1 MASKLTLECLAIG
14 SLPNDNLE
22 NAMKL
27 VKENF
32 NKIPFWPQLTKLNK
46 NEDMIIQF
54 LENMPSFFSDKG
66 YLDCECD
73 EFFESLEQ
81 FFADYEEIT
90 SFTPILEN
98 GSVLEKYAI
107 KTSVSFPKFL
117 EFVKETKPKFAK
129 GQVTGP
135 FTLSTTLNDKYG
147 KCAFYDE
154 TLREIIVKT
163 LCLKALWQISKIK
176 FANSDT
182 TPIIFI
188 DEPSISQL
196 GTSAYITVD
205 NNEVVDMIKTIS
217 DIIKQNGGLSAI
229 HCCGRCDWRVPIKAG
244 VDIINLD
251 AYSYAENL
259 STFSEDL
266 KKHLEAGG
274 KIAWGVIPTLD
285 KDALEKMDLAKAN
298 DVFENA
304 VKYLTKKGINEKI
317 IIENSLVTP
326 SCGAGSLSEKLAEKA
341 MKLTKELSI
350 RLKERYYGV

>member
-1 MASKLTLECLAIG
+1 
-14 SLPNDNLE
+14 
-22 NAMKL
+22 
-27 VKENF
+27 
-32 NKIPFWPQLTKLNK
+32 
-46 NEDMIIQF
+46 
-54 LENMPSFFSDKG
+54 
-66 YLDCECD
+66 
-73 EFFESLEQ
+73 
-81 FFADYEEIT
+81 
-90 SFTPILEN
+90 
-98 GSVLEKYAI
+98 
-107 KTSVSFPKFL
+107 
-117 EFVKETKPKFAK
+117 
-129 GQVTGP
+129 
-135 FTLSTTLNDKYG
+135 
-147 KCAFYDE
+147 
-154 TLREIIVKT
+154 
-163 LCLKALWQISKIK
+163 
-176 FANSDT
+176 
-182 TPIIFI
+182 
-188 DEPSISQL
+188 
-196 GTSAYITVD
+196 
-205 NNEVVDMIKTIS
+205 MIKTIS